1 MRGLGALLV
10 VLAALVAT
18 TQPADAAPPPWYPP
32 MRWVPASTENFETG
46 RGGAAISYIVIHATD
61 GAYNGTLS
69 WFQDPASRLS
79 AHYVIRASDGLITQ
93 LVSEADTAFQARGIN
108 QRSIGIEH
116 EFDPSAGVGYTDA
129 EYRSSASLVC
139 AIARR
144 YAIPLDRAHIIGHS
158 EVPGTDHRDPGP
170 SWDWNYYMSLV
181 RSCGATVQTSSVL
194 AVGAAVACS
203 AALCAPAA
211 GLQMGADGQAV
222 LALQLALVYLGH
234 LREADV
240 ATGAGHFGPRTL
252 AAVQAFQRARS
263 VPATGFYGE
272 MTASALRAALAQR
285 PPDAPAVDLAPGD
298 ESAAVAQLQR
308 ALGARGYMSVVTGY
322 FGALTKEAVRRFQ
335 ADHGIIATGN
345 YGPLTR
351 GALALH

>member
-32 MRWVPASTENFETG
+32 MRWVPASTQNFDTG
-46 RGGAAISYIVIHATD
+46 RGGAAISYIVIHATS

-69 WFQDPASRLS
+69 WFQDPGARLS

-93 LVSEADTAFQARGIN
+93 LVAEADTAFQARGIN

-116 EFDPSAGVGYTDA
+116 EFDPRSGIGYTDA
-129 EYRSSASLVC
+129 EYRSSATLVC

-170 SWDWNYYMSLV
+170 SWDWTYYMSLV
-181 RSCGATVQTSSVL
+181 RSCGGSAQSSSVL
-194 AVGAAVACS
+194 GTGTSGACD

-211 GLQMGADGQAV
+211 GIQSGASGDRV

-240 ATGAGHFGPRTL
+240 ASGAGHFGPRTL

-263 VPATGFYGE
+263 VPATGYYGD
-272 MTASALRAALAQR
+272 MTAAALRAALAQR
-285 PPDAPAVDLAPGD
+285 PPDAPAADLAPGD

-322 FGALTKEAVRRFQ
+322 FGAVTRDAVRRFQ
-335 ADHGIIATGN
+335 VDHGIVATGS

-351 GALALH
+351 RALALH